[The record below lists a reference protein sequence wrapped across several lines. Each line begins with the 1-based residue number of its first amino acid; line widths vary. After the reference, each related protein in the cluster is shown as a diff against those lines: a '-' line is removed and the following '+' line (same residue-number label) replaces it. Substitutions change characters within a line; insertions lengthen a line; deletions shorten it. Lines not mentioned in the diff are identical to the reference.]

1 MVSSVKM
8 MLKKVTVE
16 LKLLGTVK
24 RRAVDSFCAQ
34 VLSQFR
40 TRPIVMHNE
49 LPLFPYLPAL
59 TFRELPPQ
67 LERSLCFQ
75 IAQSDAEPSAFFCR
89 TCLML
94 VPLDCTSS
102 HPLHVLDRIA
112 NVFKPTRCLVSYSH
126 SVHSFEAL
134 EYICSM
140 FPAQIPAITQAVCI
154 GCPSVHEELV
164 LRRLCES
171 TLIDVDGRFGAFF
184 RSFYKF
190 DMLHVGD
197 VDLTNVSHAATFS
210 SIEPILESCCVIIIS
225 LHYVPMATIKQNWQ
239 ALSFEIS
246 YLRWLNPNAKF
257 LLLLPYL
264 MKTSVSELMPH
275 LRMLDY
281 RVSCSEYDG
290 YVCDHVHSIVRYNES
305 MRIFTDFTALDKSS
319 GGSSGGSSLS
329 SWGGIVDKGSGGSSG
344 GSCGGKSG
352 SGSSAS
358 NGSSGGSSSS
368 SSSGS
373 SAVIVIDG
381 CGHDGDGGRDGGG
394 GGGAC
399 SPVPKPPNL
408 AATPDTRPRKRPS
421 RVSGVAF
428 SASGECIRSINF
440 NNSASSSVSS
450 SDISSISSSDSSRD
464 DCGITYKCVCG
475 SQLFVSTTALCH
487 ICQVNCARAL
497 STHQSHFVSAGVRVP
512 QLHSVTMQR
521 ARHRAAD
528 RSRLNNTG
536 AHGG

>member
-1 MVSSVKM
+1 MASSVKM

-40 TRPIVMHNE
+40 TRPIVMHTE
-49 LPLFPYLPAL
+49 LPLYPYLPAL

-67 LERSLCFQ
+67 LERSLGFQ

-140 FPAQIPAITQAVCI
+140 FPAQIPAITKAVCI

-164 LRRLCES
+164 SRRLCES

-190 DMLHVGD
+190 DMLHFGD
-197 VDLTNVSHAATFS
+197 LDYTIDSHVATYS
-210 SIEPILESCCVIIIS
+210 SIEPILESCWVIIIS
-225 LHYVPMATIKQNWQ
+225 LHYVPMATMKQNWQ
-239 ALSFEIS
+239 ALGVEIS
-246 YLRWLNPNAKF
+246 FLRWLNPNAKF

-264 MKTSVSELMPH
+264 MKTSVSELMPN

-290 YVCDHVHSIVRYNES
+290 YGCDHVHSIVGYNES
-305 MRIFTDFTALDKSS
+305 MRIFTDFTALDKCS
-319 GGSSGGSSLS
+319 GGGSGGSSLS

-368 SSSGS
+368 SSSSGS

-399 SPVPKPPNL
+399 SPVPKTPNL
-408 AATPDTRPRKRPS
+408 PATPDTRPRKRLS
-421 RVSGVAF
+421 RVSGVAL
-428 SASGECIRSINF
+428 SASGECIRRLNF

-450 SDISSISSSDSSRD
+450 SDSSH

-497 STHQSHFVSAGVRVP
+497 STHQSYFVSAGVRVP
-512 QLHSVTMQR
+512 QLHSVTMQW